1 MRQCLEAGLLVLF
14 HIKENKK
21 GKRIWQNKKKVYFSA
36 KIVGTKKIN
45 GSDNA
50 RCAENGIRL

>member
-1 MRQCLEAGLLVLF
+1 MRQCLEAGSLF
-14 HIKENKK
+14 ISYKENKK
-21 GKRIWQNKKKVYFSA
+21 ENEYGKIKKEYIFLA